1 MAELTIDLVEALSL
15 SCAVQRT
22 KGKYVKLQVSFDE
35 AAEEY
40 TNKDVLMFY
49 LVPGFRPEGYVPD
62 LKVLQS
68 DRDQANDIIKFYRR
82 LMFGV
87 LAENINNYLVSIS
100 RILSNSECTIKD
112 LGIISSIPSSYLR
125 DYSRVTKEKIIKESI
140 DEVFGNVGDLVELH
154 CYIVD
159 VREVQSIDCIAHTAV
174 DSHGHLIEFLSKKQI
189 GFENDCVHIKAK
201 IKKHSTYFR
210 TEKPVT
216 QLNYVKIVDSDP
228 Y

>member
-1 MAELTIDLVEALSL
+1 MSERTFDLLEALSL

-22 KGKYVKLQVSFDE
+22 KGKYVKLQISFDD
-35 AAEEY
+35 AVDEY

-49 LVPGFRPEGYVPD
+49 LVPGCRPDGYVPN
-62 LKVLQS
+62 LKVLQV
-68 DRDQANDIIKFYRR
+68 DRDQAAEIIKFYRR

-112 LGIISSIPSSYLR
+112 LGIISSIPSSYIR
-125 DYSRVTKEKIIKESI
+125 DYSRLTKDKIIKESSG
-140 DEVFGNVGDLVELH
+140 EVFGSIGDAVDLH

-159 VREVQSIDCIAHTAV
+159 VRRVQSIDCIAHTAV
-174 DSHGHLIEFLSKKQI
+174 DSQGNLIEFLSKKQI
-189 GFENDCVHIKAK
+189 GFENDCVHIRARV
-201 IKKHSTYFR
+201 KKHSVYYR

-216 QLNYVKIVDSDP
+216 QLNYVKIVDNTLC
-228 Y
+228 